1 MIVAPS
7 PRPNV
12 KARKVKR
19 WAPGLLG
26 FVAIGVWFSLYIT
39 NYPRMRR
46 LIAPP
51 LQWKAAGFSVSPH
64 PAPAPL
70 HRGAF
75 LPSNTPGSLPSRAVQ
90 SLAATRV
97 GTGGTSEA
105 FSKIPPAAEA
115 PLPTL
120 ETPTA
125 LSGSIL
131 LGGPLGLESR
141 FEKAMVPAARI
152 EKALRAASADPLHG
166 LPRHWR
172 AVMQELLQ
180 GKGVPLQAEV
190 VRLPMPKFKQTEE
203 FPLALTR
210 RSTAE
215 ITVTLSSP
223 AAHQAVARWVE
234 HHQRS
239 IPEGKVKPILLIL
252 EPLEPLYPVI
262 DTPVGTAQ
270 PFPEVKA
277 YPPPSQADRRD
288 LPR

>member
-1 MIVAPS
+1 MAPS
-7 PRPNV
+7 PRTNL

-46 LIAPP
+46 LNAPP
-51 LQWKAAGFSVSPH
+51 FQWQAAGFSVSPH

-75 LPSNTPGSLPSRAVQ
+75 LPSTTPGSLPSRAVQ
-90 SLAATRV
+90 SLAAARV
-97 GTGGTSEA
+97 GTGGTSDA
-105 FSKIPPAAEA
+105 VSKIPPAAEA
-115 PLPTL
+115 PLPTP

-131 LGGPLGLESR
+131 LGGPLGLESL

-152 EKALRAASADPLHG
+152 EKALRTASADPLHG

-210 RSTAE
+210 RSPTE
-215 ITVTLSSP
+215 IIVPLSSS

-234 HHQRS
+234 RHQRS
-239 IPEGKVKPILLIL
+239 VPEGKVKPVLLIL

-262 DTPVGTAQ
+262 STPIETAQ

-277 YPPPSQADRRD
+277 D
-288 LPR
+288 LPPAQAYRRELPK